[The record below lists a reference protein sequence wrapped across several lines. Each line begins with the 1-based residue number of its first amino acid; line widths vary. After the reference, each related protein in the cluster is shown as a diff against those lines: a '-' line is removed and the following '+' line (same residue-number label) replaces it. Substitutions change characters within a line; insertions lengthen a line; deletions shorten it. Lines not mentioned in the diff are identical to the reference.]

1 MDSIVSL
8 KNVQNGFET
17 EISVVG
23 GDLSAEDIGLIYSE
37 TDKAEAEASS
47 GYDGIHRLNK
57 DIDRLTCNATLDD
70 YAVSAMCGIVAGRIN
85 SAVSKAKKLGY
96 GNIKKE
102 NEKSESKS
110 SKTDLSLSILLG
122 DAPPNASDTAVTELQ
137 NGNFLNDGTQKPLP
151 DNRIKADDSP
161 FMLGN
166 GEKTFSDEILG
177 DFAKSSEEEPEA
189 TGAKL
194 SHSKTLLGL
203 VMAVSE
209 QFSNNPE
216 FSCEDTASRQG
227 LCVEINSFGNF
238 VSREKKGKIFSGIL
252 NWFFYLASDFSTDDS
267 DFVGTSGTARP
278 LATLVALSRELSRL
292 SCLKCEDFGKRLHT
306 SFESFLAAGGSNAA
320 RLRADL
326 SDTFGDTEENKK
338 DILKG
343 QRSSVIFNELL
354 IRAVFFVKGFISQ
367 MNEAPSLS
375 LLNYCELMPYK
386 DRTLS
391 RMMSVSFGV
400 FTAVDVTRAA
410 IKSAAKGGAA
420 SLPKFLLN
428 MALKINIAGIG
439 RFATEIKYDAEML
452 GEREELRDER
462 IRLCGEQLALN
473 NTKVFY
479 KQAEMWIQ
487 AESAVKTLT
496 EASLAAKKAVAFY
509 NESINE
515 MTKDMITAE
524 AHLRDLINSD
534 KCLSD
539 ELSDILKYE

>member
-8 KNVQNGFET
+8 KNVQNGFEA
-17 EISVVG
+17 EISVSG
-23 GDLSAEDIGLIYSE
+23 GALSAEDIGLIYSE
-37 TDKAEAEASS
+37 TDKAETAASV
-47 GYDGIHRLNK
+47 GYDGIHTLNK

-102 NEKSESKS
+102 TEKAEDKPNE
-110 SKTDLSLSILLG
+110 TDVSLSILLG
-122 DAPPNASDTAVTELQ
+122 DAPPSSSDTDVSKLR
-137 NGNFLNDGTQKPLP
+137 NDDLLNDGTEKTLP
-151 DNRIKADDSP
+151 SDRRGKKDAP
-161 FMLGN
+161 FLLGN
-166 GEKTFSDEILG
+166 GEDAFSDEILG
-177 DFAKSSEEEPEA
+177 DLSKELGEETE
-189 TGAKL
+189 TGGKL
-194 SHSKTLLGL
+194 SHSKSLLGL

-216 FSCEDTASRQG
+216 FNCEDTASRKD

-252 NWFFYLASDFSTDDS
+252 NWFFYLARDLGTDGADP
-267 DFVGTSGTARP
+267 VGARGTARP
-278 LATLVALSRELSRL
+278 LATLISLSRELSRL
-292 SCLKCEDFGKRLHT
+292 SCFKCEDLGERLHA
-306 SFESFLAAGGSNAA
+306 SFESFIANGGGPAA

-326 SDTFGDTEENKK
+326 NDTFGDKEESKK
-338 DILKG
+338 DILKS
-343 QRSSVIFNELL
+343 QRASVIFNELL
-354 IRAVFFVKGFISQ
+354 VRAVFFVKGFISQ
-367 MNEAPSLS
+367 MNRSPSLS

-410 IKSAAKGGAA
+410 IRSAAKGGAA
-420 SLPKFLLN
+420 SLPKLLLN

-439 RFATEIKYDAEML
+439 RFTTEIKCDAEML

-479 KQAEMWIQ
+479 KQAGMWIR
-487 AESAVKTLT
+487 AESAVKALT
-496 EASLAAKKAVAFY
+496 EASIAAKRAVAFY
-509 NESINE
+509 NRSINE
-515 MTKDMITAE
+515 MTENI
-524 AHLRDLINSD
+524 SD
-534 KCLSD
+534 SSDRLQSLVKEDKALLSELD
-539 ELSDILKYE
+539 EILKYE

>member
-17 EISVVG
+17 EISVIG

-37 TDKAEAEASS
+37 TDKAEAEAIS
-47 GYDGIHRLNK
+47 GYDGIHSLNK
-57 DIDRLTCNATLDD
+57 DIDRLTCNATIDD

-102 NEKSESKS
+102 NENKSNE
-110 SKTDLSLSILLG
+110 TDLSLSILLG
-122 DAPPNASDTAVTELQ
+122 DAPPNASDTAVTELR

-151 DNRIKADDSP
+151 DNRRKAEDTA
-161 FMLGN
+161 FLLGN
-166 GEKTFSDEILG
+166 GENTFSDEILG
-177 DFAKSSEEEPEA
+177 DFTKSSGEEPEI
-189 TGAKL
+189 TGTKL

-227 LCVEINSFGNF
+227 LCVEINSFGHF

-252 NWFFYLASDFSTDDS
+252 NWFFYLAMDFGTDNT
-267 DFVGTSGTARP
+267 DFVGTSGAARP
-278 LATLVALSRELSRL
+278 LTTLVALSRELSRL
-292 SCLKCEDFGKRLHT
+292 SCLKSEDFGKRLHT
-306 SFESFLAAGGSNAA
+306 SFENFLAEGGSGAA

-326 SDTFGDTEENKK
+326 SDTFDDTEENKK

-354 IRAVFFVKGFISQ
+354 IRAVFFVKGFIAQ
-367 MNEAPSLS
+367 MNEVPSLS

-400 FTAVDVTRAA
+400 FTAIDVTRAA
-410 IKSAAKGGAA
+410 IKSAARGGAA

-473 NTKVFY
+473 STKVFY
-479 KQAEMWIQ
+479 KQAGMWIQ
-487 AESAVKTLT
+487 AESAVKALT

-509 NESINE
+509 NEAINE
-515 MTKDMITAE
+515 MTKDISTSE
-524 AHLRDLINSD
+524 AHLRDLVNDD
-534 KCLSD
+534 KSLLG
-539 ELSDILKYE
+539 ELDGILKYE